1 MAEENKKK
9 TTTRKKKV
17 EKKDVVEK
25 EKVEKEKVEKIKEEP
40 KKTEQESNGFK
51 LWEVMVVMVVTA
63 LFGLFIGSYITYN
76 RYNGRKVSCNA
87 VRKDMEEISSIYD
100 DIVND
105 FYGKV
110 DKEKVL
116 NSAIAGMVYSLD
128 DKYSAFIENKAASSL
143 DEELKGK
150 FIGLGVQVS
159 SNDEGQI
166 VVVSVF
172 DDSPAAKAEIRPLDI
187 ITKVDSK
194 EYNANNMEEMTTY
207 IKSSKVGDKKSF
219 EILRNGEVINLEIT
233 LDEVEIKSVYSYYV
247 QRNNKNIGV
256 VVISNFAG
264 NTYDQLV
271 KAYKELQKNNVHAL
285 VVDLRGNGGGYLTS
299 AKDVSSLF
307 LDKGMVIFMKTD
319 GDKTETIKSND
330 ERLIDI
336 PVVLLVDGNTASGSE
351 VVVSSLRNNLN
362 SEIVGTKT
370 YGKGMIQKLQDLGN
384 NKLVKY
390 SVQEWLTSVGQQV
403 EGIGISP
410 TIEVELDT
418 NLAYDNQLETA
429 IDTAA
434 KK

>member
-159 SNDEGQI
+159 SNEEGQI